1 MNLKTVKAET
11 LNIGDR
17 FRWPSLKGPTTTTPP
32 PWRVVTHKSNRHII
46 GELVTSAQGLEQ
58 ERVYSFSDNVSVEDV
73 VGHQPPTDPC
83 VQPPTKPEWRVG
95 QRVLHRNTNLTAEI
109 VFIGK
114 QRVLLRHDDQ
124 TEGSY
129 LLDEFGRYF
138 EPAKQKI
145 TLPHDT
151 WWAYLLNSTGFRW
164 GSDAYP
170 SKGGAI
176 NWLKGRTTRE
186 GGIVHIA
193 KDGTVEYFDR
203 HGDPATAA

>member
-1 MNLKTVKAET
+1 MKLKTVKAET

-17 FRWPSLKGPTTTTPP
+17 LRTSHYDSA

-58 ERVYSFSDNVSVEDV
+58 ERVYSFSDDVCVEDV

-95 QRVLHRNTNLTAEI
+95 QRVQHRNTNLTAEI

-114 QRVLLRHDDQ
+114 QRVMVRYDDG

-129 LLDEFGRYF
+129 LADGFGMYF
-138 EPAKQKI
+138 EPTKQKI

-151 WWAYLLNSTGFRW
+151 WWSYILDNAGYRW
-164 GSDAYP
+164 GSNAMSTKGDAI
-170 SKGGAI
+170 S
-176 NWLKGRTTRE
+176 WLTTRTSRP

-203 HGDPATAA
+203 HGDPATVA